1 MKVNQLR
8 NGKCWHG
15 KSYRLR
21 LQKGEK
27 YMTKKQ
33 FDEWYETSNL
43 LITLFILYF
52 FLDVILYSY
61 FIFPRMEN
69 KDLLYI
75 CFLLTW
81 FFASL
86 FTMFIVAWIIEPP
99 VFNRSFESDVERIYK
114 RAKEGKKTNGLH
126 RNGGFYIDHFTRTS
140 YSNEFTIKGITFIIE
155 LLDCEFY
162 RDPPDMVEWS
172 TWNIVGIKGYGD
184 IKDIPYEKFLELMK
198 QAKGETI

>member
-1 MKVNQLR
+1 
-8 NGKCWHG
+8 
-15 KSYRLR
+15 
-21 LQKGEK
+21 
-27 YMTKKQ
+27 
-33 FDEWYETSNL
+33 
-43 LITLFILYF
+43 
-52 FLDVILYSY
+52 
-61 FIFPRMEN
+61 
-69 KDLLYI
+69 
-75 CFLLTW
+75 
-81 FFASL
+81 
-86 FTMFIVAWIIEPP
+86 MFIVAWIIEPP